1 MLGLNASRCQ
11 GLLCHKIEFVGDV
24 NNLYLF
30 QKERFQIKTILFN
43 VLFLQLSISTSTTI
57 IMPVRYNDLYFRI
70 IAALLAAHCIVAFG
84 DKETLFQLLLDKYY
98 YMALGSSFVIALVL
112 VTIVNFITR
121 KLDRHFDWKVYPVE
135 RTGLQLLAGLVLPA
149 VVALLLA
156 GLYFKLNGLDIF
168 KTLYFQIDF
177 PVIVG
182 MILLFNIY
190 YLTYYFY
197 LQMRLA
203 EKAAQVSNKAENI
216 LSNQTEFKEVI
227 IASRGAKN
235 IPIPVNKISYI
246 YHQDEYN
253 FIKTSE
259 KEDFLITEPLDIIQ
273 QQLSS
278 RQFFRVNRQMLVN
291 FNACG
296 HFENIAH
303 QKLRLY
309 VIPETKEPI
318 IVSQKK
324 AKEFKEWMGR

>member
-1 MLGLNASRCQ
+1 
-11 GLLCHKIEFVGDV
+11 
-24 NNLYLF
+24 
-30 QKERFQIKTILFN
+30 
-43 VLFLQLSISTSTTI
+43 
-57 IMPVRYNDLYFRI
+57 MPVHYKDLYFRF

-112 VTIVNFITR
+112 VTIVNLITR
-121 KLDRHFDWKVYPVE
+121 KLDKHYDWKVYPIE
-135 RTGLQLLAGLVLPA
+135 RTGLQILAGLVFPA

-156 GLYFKLNGLDIF
+156 ALYFKLNGLDIF

-190 YLTYYFY
+190 YLAYYFY

-203 EKAAQVSNKAENI
+203 EKAAKTLDGAENAI
-216 LSNQTEFKEVI
+216 LNRAESKEVI

-246 YHQDEYN
+246 YHLDQYN
-253 FIKTSE
+253 FIKTSDN
-259 KEDFLITEPLDIIQ
+259 EDFLIAEPLDIIQ
-273 QQLSS
+273 QQLSPK
-278 RQFFRVNRQMLVN
+278 QFFRVNRQMLVN
-291 FNACG
+291 FNACS
-296 HFENIAH
+296 HFENIEH

-309 VIPETKEPI
+309 VIPEAKVPI
-318 IVSQKK
+318 VVSQKK
-324 AKEFKEWMGR
+324 AKEFKGWMGR